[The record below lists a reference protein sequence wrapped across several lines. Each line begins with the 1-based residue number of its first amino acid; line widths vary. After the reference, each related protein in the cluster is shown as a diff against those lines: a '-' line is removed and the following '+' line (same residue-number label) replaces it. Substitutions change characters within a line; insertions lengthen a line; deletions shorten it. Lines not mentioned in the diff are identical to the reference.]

1 MAIAWKTAS
10 LLADLAASRVR
21 HRIRDIKSMQ
31 NSNPK

>member
-1 MAIAWKTAS
+1 MAIAWKAAS
-10 LLADLAASRVR
+10 LLADLAENQVR